1 MKKTYYLF
9 NPGRLQRRDNTL
21 KFTPYDEEGLEQ
33 DPRYLPVENV
43 GDLYCFGNLDA
54 NSALYNF
61 LGQHQIPIHFFD
73 YHENYTGSFLP
84 RESLI
89 SGKMLI
95 HQVKVQQNKQKRM
108 ALAQRILD
116 GASYNMLKNLSYY
129 NNRGKDIDP
138 IIESIKNL
146 TCKIGSTVSIDE
158 LMGIEGNIRKNYYD
172 AFELIIGDFNM
183 EGRSYR
189 PPRNEVN
196 ALISFG
202 NMMCYSQCLRAI
214 HQTQLHPAI
223 SFLHEPGERRFSLS
237 LDIAEIFKPLLVDR
251 VIFKVLNK
259 RMIQPNHFEIK
270 LNSVILKEAG
280 RKTFVQAFEDRLNE
294 TIKHRTLSRSV
305 SYKHLIKLECYKLQK
320 HLLGLEEYVPFKMWW

>member
-21 KFTPYDEEGLEQ
+21 KFTPYDEEGNEQ
-33 DPRYLPVENV
+33 KPRYLPVENV
-43 GDLYCFGNLDA
+43 GELYCFGNLDA

-61 LGQHQIPIHFFD
+61 LGQQQIPLHFFD
-73 YHENYTGSFLP
+73 YHENYTGTFMP

-95 HQVKVQQNKQKRM
+95 SQVRVQQNRQKRI

-116 GASYNMLKNLSYY
+116 GAAYNMLKNLRYY
-129 NNRGKDIDP
+129 NSRGKDLEP
-138 IIESIKNL
+138 IIACMGNL
-146 TCKIGSTVSIDE
+146 ADKIAVTATIEE
-158 LMGIEGNIRKNYYD
+158 LMGIEGNIRKNYYE
-172 AFELIIGDFNM
+172 AFELIINDYSM
-183 EGRSYR
+183 SGRSYR

-214 HQTQLHPAI
+214 HQTQLNPAI

-237 LDIAEIFKPLLVDR
+237 LDLAEIFKPLLVDR

-259 RMIQPNHFEIK
+259 KMIQPNLFEEK
-270 LNSVILKEAG
+270 MNSVVLKNAG
-280 RKTFVQAFEDRLNE
+280 RKAFVKPFEDRLNE

-305 SYKHLIKLECYKLQK
+305 SYKHLVKLECYKLQK
-320 HLLGLEEYVPFKMWW
+320 HMLGIEEYKPFKMWW

>member
-21 KFTPYDEEGLEQ
+21 KFTPYDGEGNEQ
-33 DPRYLPVENV
+33 KPRYLPVENV
-43 GDLYCFGNLDA
+43 GELYCFGNLDA

-61 LGQHQIPIHFFD
+61 LGQQQVPIHFFD
-73 YHENYTGSFLP
+73 YYENYTGSFMP

-95 HQVKVQQNKQKRM
+95 AQVKAQQNKQKRM
-108 ALAQRILD
+108 VVAQLILE
-116 GASYNMLKNLSYY
+116 GATYNMLKNLMYY
-129 NNRGKDIDP
+129 NSRGKDLEP
-138 IIESIKNL
+138 ILETMHTLTAKIAHTTSIE
-146 TCKIGSTVSIDE
+146 E
-158 LMGIEGNIRKNYYD
+158 LMGIEGNIRKNYYE
-172 AFELIIGDFNM
+172 AFELIINDFSM
-183 EGRSYR
+183 GGRSYR

-214 HQTQLHPAI
+214 HQTQLNPVV

-237 LDIAEIFKPLLVDR
+237 LDLAEIFKPLLVDR

-259 RMIQPNHFEIK
+259 KMIQPNHFEEKI
-270 LNSVILKEAG
+270 NSILLKTSG
-280 RKTFVQAFEDRLNE
+280 RKVFVQAFEDRLCE

-320 HLLGLEEYVPFKMWW
+320 HLLGIEDYKPFKMWW